1 MKTLKSRHYS
11 FRGLEDVSLCKNN
24 SQELYDLIGRLLQPV
39 PKDRLTLNQVWTH
52 PFMMRKFGEVPTIP
66 RPIALESLK
75 TLISFSLNSSR
86 FYQLV
91 SAYMTYSL
99 MPKSTRSTL
108 FKHYEFFDTTKIGYV
123 GIPEIEKLVEYCE
136 IEIPSEDM

>member
-1 MKTLKSRHYS
+1 
-11 FRGLEDVSLCKNN
+11 
-24 SQELYDLIGRLLQPV
+24 
-39 PKDRLTLNQVWTH
+39 
-52 PFMMRKFGEVPTIP
+52 MMRKFGEVPTIP